1 VTSDQIE
8 LAHAVPSEQTSSVVA
23 DPTTI
28 SAGSGTSTITVT
40 VRDASNT
47 PISGLPVTLDASGS
61 ENTITP
67 VTPVT
72 GGDGVATFS
81 FSSTAAE
88 GKTITAKA
96 DGTKVGQVSIT
107 VTAVPTQTSI
117 ISDTPDPSAEGDVV
131 DVTFSVTS
139 ADGTPTGNVTVQSDQ
154 DKEHCSA
161 TVEVG
166 HCGIRLKKTGTNVLT
181 ATYAGNRRFSESSGT
196 ATHEVHGR

>member
-1 VTSDQIE
+1 
-8 LAHAVPSEQTSSVVA
+8 
-23 DPTTI
+23 
-28 SAGSGTSTITVT
+28 VT

-47 PISGLPVTLDASGS
+47 PIGGIPVTLEASGS
-61 ENTITP
+61 ENTNTP

-96 DGTKVGQVSIT
+96 VGTKVGQVSIT

-117 ISDTPDPSAEGDVV
+117 ITDTPDPSAEGDVV

-139 ADGTPTGNVTVQSDQ
+139 ADGLPTGDVTVRSDQ
-154 DKEHCSA
+154 DKEKCSA

-196 ATHEVHGR
+196 ANHEVHGR